1 MGGGAWV
8 SPGSHVSRSSRPLI
22 SILMQ
27 CEALRTTEV
36 ISNLCFSLTARC
48 TPHQFEYCWLGPT
61 SRAIKDVP
69 ASQVFPSR
77 LYLNL
82 VLGNVN
88 VTLLSNQ
95 AK

>member
-1 MGGGAWV
+1 M
-8 SPGSHVSRSSRPLI
+8 LTKF
-22 SILMQ
+22 
-27 CEALRTTEV
+27 E
-36 ISNLCFSLTARC
+36 CF
-48 TPHQFEYCWLGPT
+48 WLGPT
-61 SRAIKDVP
+61 PRAGKE
-69 ASQVFPSR
+69 QVGTHKYFPSR

>member
-1 MGGGAWV
+1 
-8 SPGSHVSRSSRPLI
+8 
-22 SILMQ
+22 MQ
-27 CEALRTTEV
+27 CEALCTTEV

-61 SRAIKDVP
+61 PRAIKDVP

>member
-1 MGGGAWV
+1 MNAGHFV
-8 SPGSHVSRSSRPLI
+8 
-22 SILMQ
+22 
-27 CEALRTTEV
+27 LRQ
-36 ISNLCFSLTARC
+36 IFLACICNNLGTQKQGVLLFKYLSMIGKTPNQRRAAMCPSDLFCAFPFS
-48 TPHQFEYCWLGPT
+48 
-61 SRAIKDVP
+61 
-69 ASQVFPSR
+69 

>member
-1 MGGGAWV
+1 MSSLIWKHICQRRMGKHVHLKKKNKTICSLFVHVSVCLCVRV
-8 SPGSHVSRSSRPLI
+8 SPH
-22 SILMQ
+22 
-27 CEALRTTEV
+27 AV
-36 ISNLCFSLTARC
+36 IADIPCVCFFN
-48 TPHQFEYCWLGPT
+48 PP
-61 SRAIKDVP
+61 
-69 ASQVFPSR
+69 R

>member
-1 MGGGAWV
+1 M
-8 SPGSHVSRSSRPLI
+8 
-22 SILMQ
+22 
-27 CEALRTTEV
+27 
-36 ISNLCFSLTARC
+36 LTK
-48 TPHQFEYCWLGPT
+48 FEDFWLGPAPGAVRGVVT
-61 SRAIKDVP
+61 S
-69 ASQVFPSR
+69 QLFPSR